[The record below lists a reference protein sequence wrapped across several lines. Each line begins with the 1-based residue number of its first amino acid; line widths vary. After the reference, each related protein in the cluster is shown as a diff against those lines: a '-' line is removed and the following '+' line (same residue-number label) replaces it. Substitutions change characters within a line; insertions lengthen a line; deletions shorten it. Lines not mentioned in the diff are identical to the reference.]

1 MTRPSMMPF
10 SSQPSGKLFCRASA
24 LVLVAAALASCNGI
38 SYTQRQSPANPYK
51 DFKEKNQSNA
61 SVLGMGEPISSRQ
74 MTANATLSLNGQY
87 TLAEVMQR
95 VAGTYNTAIRWG
107 NGARREK
114 RENVTIN
121 KLTFDEARNYIEDV
135 YDIQIIKEGERRL
148 LILPSASEPRLTAFN
163 PGNNVSLSQ
172 ALRGLAEQCNY
183 NLVIN
188 ENREQINS
196 IRVTAN
202 LKNVTCYDAFEALL
216 NPHGLSIINAGDYM
230 TVGGLPQRQWTLNLY
245 EPQRTETVEVNYSS
259 DFSAAT
265 GGGTGSSSG
274 GGSSESSSGAQSAG
288 GSTKVSVK
296 YDRNLWKD
304 LQEDLDELVKS
315 NCIRPLD
322 AGVVQPATAS
332 LLPPPD
338 GSTPDPSL
346 VPPQDPSMAGVGGS
360 STGSSSS
367 GMTDDASA
375 AAQCGYVRINSAVGL
390 IQMRAPR
397 AVLDEADEIIQRV
410 QDIAS
415 RRLLLEARVLAV
427 SRNRNFNQQANLKV
441 GSNKLNTGAGFSGS
455 VTAALN
461 NMLPTFTATD
471 MTTVG
476 GIAVKSGSLDAVI
489 ALLEQY
495 GTTYELMH
503 PMMELMDRQRATL
516 IDGRN
521 EKYYVVTTDTTTDS
535 GTTTSTSEVE
545 ERSQFLGLQFS
556 ATAQVSD
563 SPEEPHT
570 ISLQIP
576 ITSLAKTI
584 DIPNGDGTTAGVAPV
599 ANTRL
604 IDQKVRIRDNEIKVI
619 GGLTK
624 TIAIDTESGVPLIRD
639 IPALGKLANE
649 EAIQY
654 ENVEFVILLQVRRLY

>member
-1 MTRPSMMPF
+1 MTRPNMMPTV
-10 SSQPSGKLFCRASA
+10 SQPAKLFCRASA

-51 DFKEKNQSNA
+51 DFKDTNKSNA

-107 NGARREK
+107 NGTRREK
-114 RENVTIN
+114 RQTVVIN

-188 ENREQINS
+188 ENREQLNR

-216 NPHGLSIINAGDYM
+216 NPHGLSIVNAGDYM

-245 EPQRTETVEVNYSS
+245 EPERSETVEVNYSS
-259 DFSAAT
+259 DFSASS

-274 GGSSESSSGAQSAG
+274 GGSSDSSSGAQSAG

-304 LQEDLDELVKS
+304 LKDDLDELVKS

-322 AGVVQPATAS
+322 AGVVQPAAAS

-346 VPPQDPSMAGVGGS
+346 VPGQDPSLVGGS
-360 STGSSSS
+360 STGSSS
-367 GMTDDASA
+367 GTPDDTGSSP
-375 AAQCGYVRINSAVGL
+375 QCGYVRINSAVGL

-397 AVLDEADEIIQRV
+397 AVLDEADEIITRV
-410 QDIAS
+410 QDVAS

-427 SRNRNFNQQANLKV
+427 SRNRNFNQQANLKI
-441 GSNKLNTGAGFSGS
+441 GSSKLNTGAGFTGS

-461 NMLPTFTATD
+461 GLLPTFNATD
-471 MTTVG
+471 MSTVG
-476 GIAVKSGSLDAVI
+476 GVAVKSGSLDAVI

-545 ERSQFLGLQFS
+545 ERNQFLGLQFS

-563 SPEEPHT
+563 SPDEPHT

-604 IDQKVRIRDNEIKVI
+604 IDQKVRVRDGEIKVI

-649 EAIQY
+649 EAVQY